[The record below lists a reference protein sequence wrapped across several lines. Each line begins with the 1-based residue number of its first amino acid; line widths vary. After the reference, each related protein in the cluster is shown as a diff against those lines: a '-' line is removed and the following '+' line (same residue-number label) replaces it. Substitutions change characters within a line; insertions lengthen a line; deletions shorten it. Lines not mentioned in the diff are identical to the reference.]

1 MWEDVQ
7 QKAFKEKRD
16 GIWND
21 PIKVRAWAIESIDS
35 SSRLAQCYR
44 KLQADI
50 DGDLAR
56 ASEYFSLNRVSPAPD
71 QEAPEILRHQFQYEL
86 KYVWRYL
93 LRRYAFREALQV
105 HQALAELEEPPGWRL
120 WRLKDLL
127 MLRVAVGVLLG
138 FLVLSSSGYLYDAAF
153 RAAPGLYFWV
163 WLVAGVLLV
172 LGMAAAEVQRRVG
185 RRPCRVILVRAVWI
199 AAAGFAYGAFGSGI
213 QYFAGRDLGFGLTP
227 RVAVLCGVTAVLLS
241 FVFQHFWQEQSIG
254 DPL

>member
-1 MWEDVQ
+1 MWENVDQ
-7 QKAFKEKRD
+7 YTFAEKREAMWRD
-16 GIWND
+16 PEGI
-21 PIKVRAWAIESIDS
+21 RAWAVESIDS

-56 ASEYFSLNRVSPAPD
+56 ASEYFSLRHVSPAPSLA
-71 QEAPEILRHQFQYEL
+71 EAEILRRQFQYEL

-93 LRRYAFREALQV
+93 LRRYAFCEALRV
-105 HQALAELEEPPGWRL
+105 HQALADLEEPPGWRL

-138 FLVLSSSGYLYDAAF
+138 FLVLSSSGYLYDAGF
-153 RAAPGLYFWV
+153 RAASGLYFWV
-163 WLVAGVLLV
+163 WLVVVVLLV

-185 RRPCRVILVRAVWI
+185 RRPCLVILVRAVWI
-199 AAAGFAYGAFGSGI
+199 AGTGFAYGAFGSAI
-213 QYFAGRDLGFGLTP
+213 QYFAGRSLGFGLTP